1 MIDIENEVF
10 DYMKKG
16 LLAYRDD
23 IYVTSLYYN
32 IPQRF
37 PCVFIEEYQNNITQS
52 TIDSSGEEKYSSV
65 VYDVNVYSNKQNGR
79 KTEAKDIAKKADELM
94 RSLGFTRFFTG
105 PVVNYDD
112 TVYRYTMRYSATVSQ
127 NKVIYR

>member
-1 MIDIENEVF
+1 MISIESDVF
-10 DYMKKG
+10 DYVKKG
-16 LLAYRDD
+16 LLEYRDD
-23 IYVTSLYYN
+23 IYVTGLYYD

-37 PCVFIEEYQNNITQS
+37 PCVHIEEYQNNITQE

-79 KTEAKDIAKKADELM
+79 KYEAKEIAVKTDELM

-105 PVVNYDD
+105 PTIAYED
-112 TVYRYTMRYSATVSQ
+112 TVYRFTMRYQGTVSQ